1 MTDAFLRDL
10 ALTAKLDNSI
20 DFLIGFCSLKDIHII
35 AERLPHL
42 RIILDHFGNVRL
54 DDKPLA
60 QEWVADFRAAAKH
73 PNVYCKVST
82 LYGRFVQ
89 QPAPR
94 SLDAYRE
101 TLDLSYESFG
111 ENRLGFGSDWPVSE
125 STADYANLS
134 TLTKSYF
141 SSKDASVAAKVFHR
155 NTVKFYA
162 LPEKE

>member
-10 ALTAKLDNSI
+10 ALTAKLGKSI
-20 DFLIGFCSLKDIHII
+20 DFLIGVCSLKDIHII

-94 SLDAYRE
+94 NLDAYRE

-125 STADYANLS
+125 STADYANLL